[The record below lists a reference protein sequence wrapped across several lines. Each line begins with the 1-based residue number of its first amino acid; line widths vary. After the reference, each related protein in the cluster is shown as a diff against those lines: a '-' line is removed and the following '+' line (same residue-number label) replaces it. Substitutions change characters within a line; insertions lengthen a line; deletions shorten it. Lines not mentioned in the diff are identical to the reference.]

1 MKKVAHIC
9 TNAKSHR
16 ILVDKL
22 ALIQKKGYD
31 LHLISS
37 REGYD
42 ADLMSRHTMTLHFVP
57 MKETVAPWN
66 DMVAIARLV
75 HLLRSERYDIVHTH
89 NAKAGVI
96 GRIAAWLAGVPLIVH
111 TTHGLP
117 FYEGQ
122 GRLKNTMYREME
134 RIGAW
139 FCDAIASQNR
149 EDMSKI
155 KKYAPRKKIL
165 YEGNGVDLEL
175 LDNRRSK
182 ISAADI
188 EQLRLQHH
196 IGPHQKVILV
206 GARFEPVKNHFFL
219 LDGLKRLKDEL
230 QVDFACLLA
239 GKGGLEQEVEARIK
253 LLGLERYVQR
263 IGYHTDIYP
272 YIQMADTV
280 VLTSEKEGIPRILM
294 EAMSFEKAVLA
305 TDVLGTRELIRHNE
319 TGVLVPYKDVKLLA
333 QQLGLLLNDDA
344 QRARIGRMARAS
356 IELEFNEDIVTRR
369 IHAYYRDLQ
378 SRTNRP
384 QSTSVSV

>member
-42 ADLMSRHTMTLHFVP
+42 PELMSRHTMTLHFVP

-96 GRIAAWLAGVPLIVH
+96 GRIAAWLAGIPLIVH

-122 GRLKNTMYREME
+122 SRLKNTMYREME

-155 KKYAPRKKIL
+155 KKYAPRKQIL

-175 LDNRRSK
+175 LDSRRGT

-188 EQLRLQHH
+188 EQLRLQHN
-196 IGPHQKVILV
+196 IEPHQKVILV

-219 LDGLKRLKDEL
+219 FGW
-230 QVDFACLLA
+230 
-239 GKGGLEQEVEARIK
+239 VEA
-253 LLGLERYVQR
+253 
-263 IGYHTDIYP
+263 
-272 YIQMADTV
+272 
-280 VLTSEKEGIPRILM
+280 
-294 EAMSFEKAVLA
+294 
-305 TDVLGTRELIRHNE
+305 
-319 TGVLVPYKDVKLLA
+319 A
-333 QQLGLLLNDDA
+333 QG
-344 QRARIGRMARAS
+344 
-356 IELEFNEDIVTRR
+356 
-369 IHAYYRDLQ
+369 
-378 SRTNRP
+378 
-384 QSTSVSV
+384 